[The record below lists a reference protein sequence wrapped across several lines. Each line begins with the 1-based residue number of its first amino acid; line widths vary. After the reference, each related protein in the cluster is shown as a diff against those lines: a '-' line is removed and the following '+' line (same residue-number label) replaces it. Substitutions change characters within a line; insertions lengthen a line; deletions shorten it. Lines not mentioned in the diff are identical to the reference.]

1 MGRLVTTLD
10 FIRHGEPIGGKKYR
24 GRTDDPLSDKG
35 WDQMRR
41 AVADHSPWNVIIS
54 SPLARCADF
63 ARELAQRHG
72 LPLEMDPR
80 LMELGFGAWEG
91 KTSAELTRSDPE
103 VLARFWND
111 PLAHAPPGSEPLAEF
126 HERVVAAWRDILKT
140 HGGAHVLI
148 VAHAGVIRMA
158 ISHVL
163 GAPLKNLF
171 RTQVPNAG
179 ITRIRIERNGESVFP
194 QLMFHA
200 GNL

>member
-1 MGRLVTTLD
+1 MGKSVTTLD
-10 FIRHGEPIGGKKYR
+10 FMRHGEPVGGNKYR

-35 WDQMRR
+35 WEQMRR
-41 AVADHSPWNVIIS
+41 AVADHSPWSVIVS
-54 SPLARCADF
+54 SPLTRCADF

-103 VLARFWND
+103 ILARFWSD
-111 PLAHAPPGSEPLAEF
+111 PLAHTPPGGEPLAAF
-126 HERVVAAWRDILKT
+126 RERVVAVWGKILET
-140 HGGAHVLI
+140 HSGEHVLI

-163 GAPLKNLF
+163 GTPLKNHF
-171 RTQVPNAG
+171 RMQVPNAG
-179 ITRIRIERNGESVFP
+179 ISRIRVETNGESNFP
-194 QLMFHA
+194 QLLFHA
-200 GNL
+200 GSL